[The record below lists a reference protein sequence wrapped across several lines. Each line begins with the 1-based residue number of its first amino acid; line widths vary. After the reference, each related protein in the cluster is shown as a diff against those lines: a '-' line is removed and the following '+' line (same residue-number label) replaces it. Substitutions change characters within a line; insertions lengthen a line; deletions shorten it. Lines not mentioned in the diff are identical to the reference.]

1 LTTIAMSTIAEQLNT
16 MSMDIDAMI
25 AEAFGTDSDRAKL
38 KPRKRGDDSSM
49 ITATYK
55 KHWAKHYHTAWNIV
69 KCSDT
74 ARDVCHDAYA
84 KAHSKREQFQG
95 HSAMSTYI
103 FRIVVNQALDLIK
116 SGSYK
121 MSVHGGAK
129 DSGDVKTERAWT
141 SHDVVPRPFTCPERA
156 LLNKERMLHVQHGL
170 NKMKPAKSDALW
182 GHVVDGKS
190 MKQLAKETGKPLGTV
205 LSRINAARSE
215 LRAIEV

>member
-1 LTTIAMSTIAEQLNT
+1 MTTITMSTIAEQLNT
-16 MSMDIDAMI
+16 MSTDIDAMI
-25 AEAFGTDSDRAKL
+25 ADAFGTAQDRAKL
-38 KPRKRGDDSSM
+38 KPKRRADDSSM

-55 KHWAKHYHTAWNIV
+55 KHWSKHYHAAWNIV

-141 SHDVVPRPFTCPERA
+141 AHDIVPRPFTCPERA
-156 LLNKERMLHVQHGL
+156 LLNKERIILVQNRL
-170 NKMKPAKSDALW
+170 NKMKPTKADMLW

-190 MKQLAKETGKPLGTV
+190 MKTLAKESGKPLGTV
-205 LSRINAARSE
+205 LSRINAARNE
-215 LRAIEV
+215 LRAK

>member
-1 LTTIAMSTIAEQLNT
+1 MTAST
-16 MSMDIDAMI
+16 DITNFVAKLDSI
-25 AEAFGTDSDRAKL
+25 DSLLESAFGTVQDRKAL
-38 KPRKRGDDSSM
+38 KPRRRADDSSM

-55 KHWAKHYHTAWNIV
+55 KHWAKHYHAAWNIV

-84 KAHSKREQFQG
+84 KAHSRREQFQG

-129 DSGDVKTERAWT
+129 DSGDTGVERQWT
-141 SHDVVPRPFTCPERA
+141 AHDVVPRPFQCPERA
-156 LLNKERMLHVQHGL
+156 LLTKERLQAVQAGF

-190 MKQLAKETGKPLGTV
+190 MKTLAKEANKPLGTI
-205 LSRINAARSE
+205 LSRINAARAE
-215 LRAIEV
+215 LKA